1 MQKLYDHIR
10 SLRAKCTAS
19 ANKTSHPLR
28 NSWKPRPRPYANRTG
43 SASNNCP
50 HAPHIKHNANT
61 GRILYPAIAIALLI
75 FIWQL
80 LITCNIVPNY
90 LLPSPIAV
98 AQALAKNAQVLTHH
112 SVITIAEALLGLIAG
127 IAVGVF
133 AAIIMDWTPPI
144 KKALRPLITLSQSV
158 PTIAIAPLLVLWLG
172 YGMLPKIVLV
182 ALTCFFPIA
191 ISLLEGFASL
201 DPDQLDLMQTMRA
214 TKVQI
219 FWHLKIPAS
228 ISYFFSG
235 LKVGAAYA
243 IVGAVIAEW
252 MGGIAGLGVF
262 MTRVRK
268 SYAYDDMFACILVI
282 AFLSLALVALVNL
295 AEKYLVPWLRPRK
308 STKATK
314 ATKTIKTATTA
325 IAILASAALICA
337 LAPCAL
343 RSGSNANKS
352 GDPTQ
357 QAQSTSSASGA
368 PADLQNITLVLDY
381 TPNTNHLG
389 IYAAQKLGFYAQE
402 GLNVQIVQP
411 PEDGAETM
419 VGAGQAEFGVS
430 YQDTLANFLFAKEA
444 VPITAVAAILQ
455 HNTSGIMSAVSA
467 HINRPRDL
475 EGKRYATMQSA
486 TEEAIL
492 KELVE
497 ADGGDFSKVVLVPA
511 GTTDEVSGLR
521 EGLFDAIWSF
531 SGWGLQN
538 AALQNADV
546 NFQPLADFNDA
557 FDYYTPVLIG
567 NDEFLAQNPATA
579 KRFLAATAKGYVW
592 AAEYPQEAAK
602 ILVQAVPETDSAL
615 AEKSAEVL
623 ASEFVSDAPCWGSI
637 DQNRWSAFYTW
648 LDEKGLLQ
656 KPLTDR
662 TLPWPGGCTNDFLPG
677 AEGQI

>member
-1 MQKLYDHIR
+1 MNKSHNHSRALRVLHIAHYGR
-10 SLRAKCTAS
+10 SVGNAHS
-19 ANKTSHPLR
+19 
-28 NSWKPRPRPYANRTG
+28 TG
-43 SASNNCP
+43 SASSASNTSTACSSRSANSTRS
-50 HAPHIKHNANT
+50 ANT

-75 FIWQL
+75 FTWQL
-80 LITCNIVPNY
+80 LITCNIVPSY
-90 LLPSPIAV
+90 LLPSPLAV
-98 AQALAKNAQVLTHH
+98 AQALAENTQVLTYH
-112 SVITIAEALLGLIAG
+112 SLITIAEALIGLIAG
-127 IAVGVF
+127 IAFGVLG
-133 AAIIMDWTPPI
+133 AIIMDWAPLI
-144 KKALRPLITLSQSV
+144 KKALRPLVTLSQSV

-201 DPDQLDLMQTMRA
+201 APDQLELMQTMRA
-214 TKVQI
+214 TKAQI

-228 ISYFFSG
+228 ILYFFSG

-282 AFLSLALVALVNL
+282 ALLSLSLVALVNL
-295 AEKYLVPWLRPRK
+295 AERYLVPWLRPRK
-308 STKATK
+308 KNGRPVATMLRRIWK
-314 ATKTIKTATTA
+314 PGMHKTA
-325 IAILASAALICA
+325 IAILASVTLIGALVPLA
-337 LAPCAL
+337 LCGGP
-343 RSGSNANKS
+343 NASKS
-352 GDPTQ
+352 DDPAQ
-357 QAQSTSSASGA
+357 QAQSTSSSSTA
-368 PADLQNITLVLDY
+368 PADFQNITLVLDY

-389 IYAAQKLGFYAQE
+389 IYAAQELGYYAQE

-419 VGAGQAEFGVS
+419 VGAGKAEYGVS
-430 YQDTLANFLFAKEA
+430 YQDTLANFLFAKET

-455 HNTSGIMSAVSA
+455 HNTSGIMSAPSA

-475 EGKRYATMQSA
+475 EGKAYATMQSA

-497 ADGGDFSKVVLVPA
+497 ADGGDFSKVKLVPA

-538 AALQNADV
+538 AALQNAEV
-546 NFQPLADFNDA
+546 NFQPLTDFNDA

-567 NDEFLAQNPATA
+567 NNAFLAQNPGTA

-592 AAEYPQEAAK
+592 AAEHPQEAAK
-602 ILVQAVPETDSAL
+602 ILVRAVPETDSAL

-623 ASEFVSDAPCWGSI
+623 ASEFISDAPFWGYI
-637 DQNRWSAFYTW
+637 DQNRWTAFYTW

-656 KPLTDR
+656 TPLTER
-662 TLPWPGGCTNDFLPG
+662 TLAWSGGFTNDFLTG
-677 AEGQI
+677 AEG